1 MSKMRKGIPKAIKEK
16 VLKEFSHRCA
26 KCGSDNPQ
34 LHHMDEDPSNND
46 PMNIIPLCPNCHLI
60 DQHDPTK
67 TIDLNKL
74 QLFRKYKDPTLLK
87 PEFHPLY
94 LRFSFFNSLEEFN
107 DFDDISDRLSELIDF
122 INELEMGP
130 FYAKKIHKIT
140 KESAVGLVT
149 LIGDSA
155 SEQRRFQAIKEH
167 NEEYRQQLIAVR
179 EEVAKLIVELL
190 RYQPW

>member
-1 MSKMRKGIPKAIKEK
+1 M
-16 VLKEFSHRCA
+16 
-26 KCGSDNPQ
+26 
-34 LHHMDEDPSNND
+34 
-46 PMNIIPLCPNCHLI
+46 
-60 DQHDPTK
+60 
-67 TIDLNKL
+67 
-74 QLFRKYKDPTLLK
+74 K
-87 PEFHPLY
+87 PEFHPPPPLY

-140 KESAVGLVT
+140 KEPAVGLVT

-167 NEEYRQQLIAVR
+167 NEGYRQQLIAVR

-190 RYQPW
+190 RYQPWQQISYNPATTADRKNRSG

>member
-1 MSKMRKGIPKAIKEK
+1 MS
-16 VLKEFSHRCA
+16 
-26 KCGSDNPQ
+26 
-34 LHHMDEDPSNND
+34 
-46 PMNIIPLCPNCHLI
+46 
-60 DQHDPTK
+60 DPTK
-67 TIDLNKL
+67 IIEPYKL

-94 LRFSFFNSLEEFN
+94 LRFRFFNSLEVFN
-107 DFDDISDRLSELIDF
+107 DFGDISDRLSELIDF